1 MTKIGKIM
9 RRDIVGV
16 GANDTIATAW
26 RSMVDQGLSGVPVL
40 GANGGVIGI
49 VTEADLVARLVPP
62 RKPRWWGLMFADR
75 EALARDYR
83 KAIGTT
89 VADVMTSPPP
99 GIEPDA
105 SVSAAAPLL
114 NGPDIAPPPVVQAG
128 PAVGAPP

>member
-49 VTEADLVARLVPP
+49 VTEADLVARLVPR
-62 RKPRWWGLMFADR
+62 RKPSWWGLVVADP
-75 EALARDYR
+75 EALAPDYR
-83 KAIGTT
+83 KAIRT
-89 VADVMTSPPP
+89 PRP
-99 GIEPDA
+99 GA
-105 SVSAAAPLL
+105 L
-114 NGPDIAPPPVVQAG
+114 APPPRRSH
-128 PAVGAPP
+128 P